1 MKWRVIGMETMD
13 AYRAMAYDEACVESV
28 QAGGPPTI
36 RFWTWRPSAVSIG
49 YFQSLEDEVN
59 VTACREQGVNIVRR
73 RTGGGAVYHDA
84 KREFTYSVI
93 CPEEM
98 VSKRIT
104 ESYRIICDWIR
115 RGLWNLGI
123 ESSFHPIN
131 DILAGGKK
139 ISGNAQ
145 TRRGGV
151 LHQHGTILYDL
162 DLETMFTLL
171 KVSDEKLSDKV
182 IESMEERVTSVK
194 GFREVPLSGAYHAIL
209 QGFIHGKDW
218 AFCKWLPSE
227 TEAAERLALQRYASR
242 DWTYLR

>member
-182 IESMEERVTSVK
+182 IEAMEERVTSVK

-218 AFCKWLPSE
+218 AFGKWLPSE